1 MIRRAFAGLVTAAV
15 LVFAPTAAMAYTADD
30 YDADVSTTNPA
41 PGESFEV
48 VIVAPSGTDVTLTIT
63 AEGVSDAAIQIA
75 GTKSLT
81 KTAVDGQAVFTVT
94 LTEEGRYAMVATA
107 EDGTV
112 IETFAIVVGDGVPG
126 AGAPGDGG
134 DNGAGDDGAAGP
146 SLPDTGATATP
157 LIIGGIALL
166 LVGGAIV
173 YLVRR
178 RAHS

>member
-1 MIRRAFAGLVTAAV
+1 M
-15 LVFAPTAAMAYTADD
+15 FAPTAAMAYTADD

-126 AGAPGDGG
+126 AGDG